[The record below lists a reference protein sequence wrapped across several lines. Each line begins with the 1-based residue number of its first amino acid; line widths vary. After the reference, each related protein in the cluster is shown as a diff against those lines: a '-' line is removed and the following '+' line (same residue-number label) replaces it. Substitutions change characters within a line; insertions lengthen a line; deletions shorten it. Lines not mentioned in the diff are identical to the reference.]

1 MRAVGYAV
9 SPPDRSVEHLVDLD
23 LPDPVPEGRDVL
35 VRVEAVSVNPVD
47 AKQRGPVADPARL
60 PRVLGFDASGT
71 VFACGPE
78 ATLFRPG
85 DEVWYAGAVDR
96 QGSNSRLQRVDERI
110 VALKPKSL
118 GFADAAALP
127 LTAITAWET
136 LFDRFRVDRDGASRT
151 LLVIGAAGGVGSI
164 ATQIARAVTPLTVV
178 GTASRDPSRRFAVE
192 QGCHHVIDHARP
204 MAPQI
209 RELGLGPVDYVF
221 AVSQTPRHMA
231 DIGALIRP
239 FGHLCVI
246 DSAELD
252 LAPIRQKS
260 VSLHFEYMFTRSL
273 FHTSDM
279 IEQHRLL
286 GEVAQLVDAGRL
298 RSTRTH
304 TLSPICA
311 RTLREA
317 HALIERGST
326 TGKIVLKGW
335 EN

>member
-47 AKQRGPVADPARL
+47 AKQRGPVADPTRL

-71 VFACGPE
+71 VVACGPE
-78 ATLFRPG
+78 ATLFQPG

-110 VALKPKSL
+110 VARKPQSL
-118 GFADAAALP
+118 DFADAAALP

-136 LFDRFRVDRDGASRT
+136 LFDRFRVDRDGPSRT

-178 GTASRDPSRRFAVE
+178 GTASREASRRFAIE
-192 QGCHHVIDHARP
+192 HGCHHVIDHSQP

-239 FGHLCVI
+239 FGHLCAI

-273 FHTSDM
+273 FHTPDM

-286 GEVAQLVDAGRL
+286 GEVAQLVDAGHL
-298 RSTRTH
+298 RTTRTR

-311 RTLREA
+311 RTVREA
-317 HALIERGST
+317 HEAIERGST
-326 TGKIVLKGW
+326 MGKIVLEGW

>member
-1 MRAVGYAV
+1 MRAVGYAA
-9 SPPDRSVEHLVDLD
+9 SPPDRSVDHLVDLD
-23 LPDPVPEGRDVL
+23 LPEPVPQGRDVL

-60 PRVLGFDASGT
+60 PRILGFDASGT
-71 VFACGPE
+71 VVAAGPE

-96 QGSNSRLQRVDERI
+96 PGSNSRLQCVDERI
-110 VALKPKSL
+110 VARKPQSL

-127 LTAITAWET
+127 LTAITAWEA
-136 LFDRFRVDRDGASRT
+136 LFDRFRVDRDGPART

-178 GTASRDPSRRFAVE
+178 GTASRDASRRFALQ
-192 QGCHHVIDHARP
+192 QGCHHVIDHSAP

-209 RELGLGPVDYVF
+209 RDLGLGPVDYVF
-221 AVSQTPRHMA
+221 ALSQTPRHMV
-231 DIGALIRP
+231 DIGQLIRP

-246 DSAELD
+246 DSADLD

-260 VSLHFEYMFTRSL
+260 ISLHLEYMFTRSL
-273 FHTSDM
+273 FHTPDM
-279 IEQHRLL
+279 IEQHHLL
-286 GEVAQLVDAGRL
+286 AEVAQLVDAGQL
-298 RSTRTH
+298 RSTCTR

-311 RTLREA
+311 RTVREA
-317 HALIERGST
+317 HGLIESGST
-326 TGKIVLKGW
+326 AGKIVLEGW
-335 EN
+335 EG